1 MNAVAGNS
9 GVLLAFLAATAGAIT
24 TGLGLRRSAGPGLRH
39 GQVYAALVLTGAL
52 AATGAMESALIG
64 HDFSLIYVA
73 QNGNLYTPLLY
84 TITGMWSALAGSI
97 LLWGLILAGYLALM
111 VWRFRH
117 RVADPLIGW
126 ATLVVYVTAAFFF
139 GLMLGPA
146 NPFKTLPPSLVPHN
160 GAGPNVLLQDNPLVA
175 LHPPMLYL
183 GFVGFVIPFAFALAS
198 LITGRLDEPWMQET
212 RRWVLFAWG
221 FLTAGILLG
230 AWWYQVL
237 GWGGFWAWDPVENAA
252 LLPWLCATAYL
263 HSSVVQQRRGMFRVW
278 NISLVVATFS
288 LTIFGTFLTRSGVIQ
303 SVHAFSESTLGP
315 YLIAFLGVVVVA
327 GVGLIWWRGDQLRS
341 PPGVKSVLTR
351 EGAFLVNNL
360 TFAALAFVV
369 LLGTVFPLLM
379 QLVTNQQV
387 TVGRPYFDTMTL
399 PLGLTLLFFMAI
411 GPLLPW
417 RQSTGGLLRKRLKI
431 PAWAAGATVAV
442 CVAAGVRGLIPLVA
456 FGLGAF
462 AATSALRQIV
472 LAVRAAHRQK
482 RPPYHGLVGPSR
494 GGMVVHL
501 GIVVIAVAFTAASSF
516 AYRSEVTLATGQSV
530 HVDGHTLRY
539 IGLASVRT
547 PVRNAIKELVRV
559 DGAGPFAP
567 AVTTFAGATEAVGTP
582 AIDSTPLADVYL
594 TVVRLPSSRHGK
606 AIIGVVIQP
615 LVLWL
620 WVGGALVILGT
631 ALAAIPVRTR
641 SEETS
646 DSGGDSDESESESEM
661 DDAIAVSGVEAGN
674 GGGAEAGIPAT
685 VSGARTV

>member
-1 MNAVAGNS
+1 MNAVAGDS
-9 GVLLAFLAATAGAIT
+9 GVLLAFLAAAAGAIT
-24 TGLGLRRSAGPGLRH
+24 TGAGIRRHSGSGIRH
-39 GQVYAALVLTGAL
+39 GRVYAALVLAGAL
-52 AATGAMESALIG
+52 AATGAMESALVG
-64 HDFSLIYVA
+64 HDFSLTYVA
-73 QNGNLYTPLLY
+73 QNGNLHTPLLY

-111 VWRFRH
+111 VWRFRQ
-117 RVADPLIGW
+117 RAADPLVGW
-126 ATLVVYVTAAFFF
+126 ATLVVYVTTAFFF

-146 NPFKTLPPSLVPHN
+146 NPFKTLLPALVPHN

-175 LHPPMLYL
+175 FHPPMLYL
-183 GFVGFVIPFAFALAS
+183 GFVGFVVPFGFALAS

-230 AWWYQVL
+230 AWWSYQVL

-263 HSSVVQQRRGMFRVW
+263 HSSVVQERRGMFRVW
-278 NISLVVATFS
+278 NISLVIATFS

-315 YLIAFLGVVVVA
+315 YLIAFLAAAVVA

-341 PPGVKSVLTR
+341 PPGVRSVLTR

-379 QLVTNQQV
+379 QVVKNQQV

-399 PLGLTLLFFMAI
+399 PLGFALLFFMAI

-417 RQSTGGLLRKRLKI
+417 RRSSPELLRSRLRL
-431 PAWAAGATVAV
+431 PAWTAAITVAA
-442 CVAAGVRGLIPLVA
+442 CVAAGVRGILPLVA

-462 AATSALRQIV
+462 AATTALRQIF
-472 LAVRAAHRQK
+472 LATRAAR
-482 RPPYHGLVGPSR
+482 RAGRSPIWGLVGRSR

-516 AYRSEVTLATGQSV
+516 AYRSEVTLATGQSA
-530 HVDGHTLRY
+530 HVDGHTLSY
-539 IGLASVRT
+539 LGIANVRT
-547 PVRNAIKELVRV
+547 PVRNAVKELVRV

-567 AVTTFAGATEAVGTP
+567 AVTTFAGASEAVGTP
-582 AIDSTPLADVYL
+582 AIDSTPLVDVYL
-594 TVVRLPSSRHGK
+594 TVVRLPTSNRGK

-631 ALAAIPVRTR
+631 VLAAIPTR
-641 SEETS
+641 PQPAEHDETGDGEAGALPDRSDTETGENEDEDEARPVPLAVGSGSEE
-646 DSGGDSDESESESEM
+646 
-661 DDAIAVSGVEAGN
+661 
-674 GGGAEAGIPAT
+674 
-685 VSGARTV
+685 